1 MRLHAA
7 RKLGRQWQAT
17 AKIMENLRKPGPVA
31 REAHGMVR
39 SKVDSTGAAASRDKA
54 MMDPVRTMRSPE
66 GQRDAKALKKLGK
79 KKALEK
85 LGKKKALEKLAKKN
99 ALKKLDKKRL
109 KLFHGW

>member
-1 MRLHAA
+1 MTQRALRV
-7 RKLGRQWQAT
+7 RKAT
-17 AKIMENLRKPGPVA
+17 AKIMENLRVPGPVA
-31 REAHGMVR
+31 RRTHGMVG
-39 SKVDSTGAAASRDKA
+39 SEESSAGAVTSSDR
-54 MMDPVRTMRSPE
+54 VTMSPE
-66 GQRDAKALKKLGK
+66 GRRDAKALKKLGK